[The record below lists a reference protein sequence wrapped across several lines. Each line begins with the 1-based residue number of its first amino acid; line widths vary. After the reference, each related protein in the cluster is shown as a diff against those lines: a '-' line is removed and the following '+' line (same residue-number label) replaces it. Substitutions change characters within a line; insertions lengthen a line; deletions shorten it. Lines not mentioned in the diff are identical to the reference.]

1 MSELSNISVIRSVL
15 ERHGFRFSKALGQNF
30 LVNPSVCPR
39 MAAQSGAGPGVGVL
53 EIGPG
58 IGVLTRELSALAE
71 KVVSIELDERLLPV
85 LEETLSGYGN
95 VKIVHGD
102 VMKVDLKRL
111 LNEEFSGME
120 IVVCAN
126 LPYYITS
133 PVIMRLLEE
142 KLPIRALTVM
152 VQKEAADRLCAQPGT
167 RACGAVS
174 MAVQYYAEP
183 EILFQVSRGSFLP
196 PPNVDS
202 SVIRLQLRREPPV
215 SLWDEKLFFRLVKAA
230 FGQRR
235 KTVLNSAAAGLSL
248 EKSRVEAACREAG
261 IVPSAR
267 AEQLSLEEFAALS
280 NALAEKR
287 G

>member
-1 MSELSNISVIRSVL
+1 
-15 ERHGFRFSKALGQNF
+15 
-30 LVNPSVCPR
+30 

-102 VMKVDLKRL
+102 VMKVDLKKL

-120 IVVCAN
+120 TVVCAN

-202 SVIRLQLRREPPV
+202 SVIRLQLRQEPPV

-235 KTVLNSAAAGLSL
+235 KTAAGLSL
-248 EKSRVEAACREAG
+248 EKSRLEAACHEAG

-280 NALAEKR
+280 NALAEER